1 MLALTAT
8 RVFARRYRFLR
19 ELTPVNVARHVRG
32 KAASH
37 TLLELRRVRCTM
49 LKGME
54 PIVSPLLGKARHE
67 AGAGPML
74 KRTRGLTCCG
84 PAQEPREMGRAQ
96 AIVRVVEASLPAYPA
111 NARSLVTRASRRF
124 DARPTPPRSAFVND
138 CVAIIA
144 QGKGTLAGVGTHPRV
159 VQSRRLLATRG
170 RRYRRGRRTGAE
182 FLRVHA
188 VGRRALDL
196 LTWGHAH
203 PPAGH
208 WVASWAHA
216 PRLPPHSDR
225 IIHAQV
231 VHAALT
237 GARWPTRPAFRPW

>member
-144 QGKGTLAGVGTHPRV
+144 QGKE
-159 VQSRRLLATRG
+159 RLRASGHIRG
-170 RRYRRGRRTGAE
+170 RCKVVAYLPRAGGGIAAGEGPARNFSASTPS
-182 FLRVHA
+182 A
-188 VGRRALDL
+188 VM
-196 LTWGHAH
+196 
-203 PPAGH
+203 
-208 WVASWAHA
+208 
-216 PRLPPHSDR
+216 
-225 IIHAQV
+225 
-231 VHAALT
+231 
-237 GARWPTRPAFRPW
+237 RWIS